1 MKVWMKLGAAGALAV
16 LALVFVWRGGAAA
29 ASDATCA
36 PTSGFV
42 VQFCVNVP
50 GGSSPVRRDT
60 TVPLYSVATMRT
72 DLRVEA
78 GIPATE
84 IVRVANAL
92 DNAALRV
99 ERVFGRPFSERPRV
113 LLFATPASFARGA
126 EEIFDYSPETAQL
139 AANSYGGIVDQATL
153 TIAVDWRAVGGDL
166 SGLLAHELVHVMVR
180 DITGFGS
187 LVSRRPAPRGCSCLG
202 IRRAGCRRASGL
214 STSCPARS
222 FLG

>member
-1 MKVWMKLGAAGALAV
+1 M
-16 LALVFVWRGGAAA
+16 
-29 ASDATCA
+29 
-36 PTSGFV
+36 GFV

-60 TVPLYSVATMRT
+60 TVPLYSVATART
-72 DLRVEA
+72 DLQVEA

-126 EEIFDYSPETAQL
+126 EEIFDYSPETARL
-139 AANSYGGIVDQATL
+139 AASSYGGIVDQATL
-153 TIAVDWRAVGGDL
+153 TIAVDYKHKATQDLAAQYMDYMVSPEAANVWAAAGFFPSSTPTDESAVK
-166 SGLLAHELVHVMVR
+166 SGLLKEWL
-180 DITGFGS
+180 TK
-187 LVSRRPAPRGCSCLG
+187 
-202 IRRAGCRRASGL
+202 
-214 STSCPARS
+214 
-222 FLG
+222 